1 MSGGGSTGRV
11 ILHRLRQLLFGRPMP
26 HPDDAAPPLPPG
38 RLVDIGERGQ
48 VFVRDQDG
56 PSDAVPVL
64 LLHGWFASAELNWF
78 GAFAPFAA
86 ERRVIAIDHRGH
98 GRGIRPIDGFRL
110 VDCADDAAAL
120 LDALG
125 ISRAIVV
132 GFSMGGPIGLHLT
145 RRRPE
150 LVAGLVTA
158 STAAVFSTTGVE
170 RWRWRMIRLLEIG
183 LRLGLGD
190 RLVARIAADWGRV
203 DDRFAPYGGWLVAEF
218 TRASPRSMRE
228 AGRELAHFDA
238 RPWLHE
244 IDVPAAAV
252 VTSKDSLV
260 PPRRQEALASALG
273 ATVTRLAGADHD
285 IPTSGVDRF
294 GAAIHGAVAD
304 VGSRIDAVT
313 PSSAADAG

>member
-1 MSGGGSTGRV
+1 VSTGRSTGRLIV
-11 ILHRLRQLLFGRPMP
+11 HRIRQLLSGRPLP

-48 VFVRDQDG
+48 VFVRDQAG
-56 PSDAVPVL
+56 PSDALPVL

-78 GAFAPFAA
+78 GAFGPFAG
-86 ERRVIAIDHRGH
+86 ERRVVAMDHRGH

-120 LDALG
+120 LDALE
-125 ISRAIVV
+125 IPRAIVV
-132 GFSMGGPIGLHLT
+132 GFSMGGPIALLLA
-145 RRRPE
+145 RRRPD
-150 LVAGLVTA
+150 LVTGLVTA
-158 STAAVFSTTGVE
+158 STASVFSTTPVE

-190 RLVARIAADWGRV
+190 RLVARIAAEWGRI
-203 DDRFAPYGGWLVAEF
+203 DDRFAPYGGWLVSEF
-218 TRASPRSMRE
+218 TRASPRAMRE

-238 RPWLHE
+238 RPWLPE

-252 VTSKDSLV
+252 ITAADSLV
-260 PPRRQEALASALG
+260 PPRRQEDLASALG
-273 ATVTRLAGADHD
+273 ATVTRMDGADHD

-294 GAAIHGAVAD
+294 GTSIHAAVA
-304 VGSRIDAVT
+304 VVAERIVASE
-313 PSSAADAG
+313 PSAGANVR